1 MSQTYKEPKCEC
13 GHYMTLHTV
22 PAVSPLKLGRCLRLT
37 GWGTERLT
45 ACDCEKFSQ
54 EKESV

>member
-13 GHYMTLHTV
+13 GHYITLHFV

-37 GWGTERLT
+37 G
-45 ACDCEKFSQ
+45 CDCEKFSQ
-54 EKESV
+54 EKESA